1 MLFSTSKPESES
13 DFPVPLS
20 FGAGLDFPVIPDLS
34 EATANTGARIG
45 ANAFTTDAGLGAESE
60 RITPSSWLWSDERR
74 NETGNGTWT
83 GSGYRIGPGSFSG
96 GSNGNGFGGD
106 SGGGDE
112 RGL

>member
-74 NETGNGTWT
+74 NETG
-83 GSGYRIGPGSFSG
+83 YRIGPGSFSG

-106 SGGGDE
+106 SGGGED